1 LAPSSDPRSDFLTC
15 DIKHQRV
22 FLNVHL
28 QPGAKSNALAGLHG
42 GALKIRI
49 AAPAAD
55 NKANAAL
62 VVFLSKLLDVTAT
75 SISIRSGV
83 HSRRKRLEIAGAAD
97 HIAAR
102 LQAAIANG

>member
-1 LAPSSDPRSDFLTC
+1 LALSSDPRSDFLTC

-28 QPGAKSNALAGLHG
+28 QPGAISNALAGLHG

-62 VVFLSKLLDVTAT
+62 VVFLSKLLNVPSG

-83 HSRRKRLEIAGAAD
+83 HSRRKRLEIASAAD